1 MRAVNLDSSRPAKA
15 SDERKESQRA
25 FVFSVSRVGQEHE
38 LLNLLVDGGPNI
50 HGNPRDDGI
59 DEVGGVLVE
68 VRNMGVGGDV
78 CTVEGQL
85 SLGELPYIE
94 LPCSTHLKAHP

>member
-1 MRAVNLDSSRPAKA
+1 
-15 SDERKESQRA
+15 
-25 FVFSVSRVGQEHE
+25 
-38 LLNLLVDGGPNI
+38 
-50 HGNPRDDGI
+50 
-59 DEVGGVLVE
+59 
-68 VRNMGVGGDV
+68 MGVGGDV